1 MSRQMKEAGRAWRR
15 LRALLAALAA
25 ALLVF
30 GYTPPGKAMWAQL
43 MRTAGLAHFT
53 AALPADALH
62 VHVIS
67 VGKADAIL
75 LESPAAAV
83 LVDCGTADS
92 VQTVLNY
99 LDARGIDRLDAVWIS
114 HPDSDHYGGLSE
126 IERKLPVGEVVES
139 ASAESAVGST
149 ALPETLPVRRTTAGE
164 RFMYGDMLLEVI
176 GPQERY
182 AGTNDN
188 SVVFRLRYGDFSM
201 LFCGDIEEAAEQAL
215 LESGAPLQADVLKVA
230 HHGSDTS
237 TSAALLEAVCPQ
249 YAVISSGA
257 DRSLLPR
264 NAVLKRLDAAG
275 TEVFRT
281 DTDGT
286 VVISV
291 SQGEIAVTTEN
302 GRPALPQAVKKGSEP

>member
-1 MSRQMKEAGRAWRR
+1 MSRQMKEAGRARRR
-15 LRALLAALAA
+15 LRALLAVLAA

-30 GYTPPGKAMWAQL
+30 GYTPPGKAMWAWL

-92 VQTVLNY
+92 VQEVLNY

-139 ASAESAVGST
+139 ASAESAAGS
-149 ALPETLPVRRTTAGE
+149 AVLPVRRTTAGE
-164 RFMYGDMLLEVI
+164 RFAYGDMLLEVL

-182 AGTNDN
+182 AGANDN

>member
-1 MSRQMKEAGRAWRR
+1 MSRQMKEAGRARRR
-15 LRALLAALAA
+15 LRVLLAALAA

-139 ASAESAVGST
+139 ASAESAAGSA
-149 ALPETLPVRRTTAGE
+149 ALPVHRTTAGE
-164 RFMYGDMLLEVI
+164 RFAYGDMLLEVL

-182 AGTNDN
+182 AGANDN

-215 LESGAPLQADVLKVA
+215 LE
-230 HHGSDTS
+230 
-237 TSAALLEAVCPQ
+237 
-249 YAVISSGA
+249 SGA

-291 SQGEIAVTTEN
+291 LQGEIAVTTEN